1 MRTLM
6 LAIGCGIGFVAAA
19 DAGVIVVDQAG
30 GGQFFH
36 VQNALMS
43 AQTGDIIVIK
53 SGDYRDQPANTPTIT
68 AKSLV
73 LIGEGPTRPVLNNL
87 HVNQLGAQQ
96 NVVVRGIEF
105 RPVVPAFLA
114 GGWVASCAGG
124 VLFEDCVL
132 VGGRGNNGNPWSPSI
147 DGTPG
152 LEVTN
157 SSRVVLSRC
166 ALTGGVGIDEHFT
179 GGEIDYHASG
189 GGFGLSVQSSS
200 VAAFDCSFVGGVGGN
215 GPGAINVP
223 NDGGDG
229 IRASASTVRLAGC
242 SVGGGMGGT
251 FTNIVTLHSG
261 DGGDGLVLTNGATC
275 EAFDTTFTGG
285 PIGVGTG
292 PLGAVPGTGVV
303 APPGALTQFAA
314 NARTFALSAPA
325 HVGQP
330 LDITVLGEQGDVVL
344 LLLGRGIEILQLGS
358 SIGWLTMQ
366 PPLPAPLTLTT
377 ITAANGDG
385 SLTIPAPPIPIPGLS
400 GIAFPFQAYFLGSGT
415 PVAGS
420 PSELVLLQ

>member
-1 MRTLM
+1 MRNVVF
-6 LAIGCGIGFVAAA
+6 AIGWGVGFAVAA

-36 VQNALMS
+36 VQKALMS
-43 AQTGDIIVIK
+43 AQTGDILVIK

-87 HVNQLGAQQ
+87 YINQLGAQQ
-96 NVVVRGIEF
+96 NVIVRGIEF
-105 RPVVPAFLA
+105 RPVVPAFL
-114 GGWVASCAGG
+114 GGGLVTSCAGG

-147 DGTPG
+147 DGSPG
-152 LEVTN
+152 LEVV
-157 SSRVVLSRC
+157 SSPRVVLSRC

-179 GGEIDYHASG
+179 GGNIDYHASG
-189 GGFGLSVQSSS
+189 GGFGLSAQSSS
-200 VAAFDCSFVGGVGGN
+200 VAAFDCTFVGGVGGT
-215 GPGAINVP
+215 GPGAIDVP

-242 SVGGGMGGT
+242 SVSGGMGGT
-251 FTNIVTLHSG
+251 FTTIVTLHSG

-275 EAFDTTFTGG
+275 ESFDTTFTGG
-285 PIGVGTG
+285 PIGVGTA
-292 PLGAVPGTGVV
+292 PLGAVPGTGVL
-303 APPGALTQFAA
+303 APSGALTQLAA
-314 NARTFALSAPA
+314 NARTFALESPVQ
-325 HVGQP
+325 VGQP
-330 LDITVLGEQGDVVL
+330 LTITVLGEQGDVVL
-344 LLLGRGIEILQLGS
+344 LLLGRGIEILQVGGS
-358 SIGWLTMQ
+358 VGWLTMQ
-366 PPLPAPLTLTT
+366 PPLPTPLALTT

-385 SLTIPAPPIPIPGLS
+385 SLTLPAPPIPIPGLT
-400 GIAFPFQAYFLGSGT
+400 GIAFPFQAYFLGNGT